1 MLGARRAKAIVS
13 VTLPLMRVG
22 ITSSFLLFL
31 MLSMRELSA
40 SIFLFTSNTRIL
52 SILVFDN
59 FDNGQSQAAAAVSVL
74 YIVVIAVL
82 AVIAQKVGADRKLGA
97 K

>member
-1 MLGARRAKAIVS
+1 
-13 VTLPLMRVG
+13 
-22 ITSSFLLFL
+22 

-97 K
+97 QVTLPKPHHLKGSKQ